1 MRLLWNGY
9 IPLYIDC
16 VVQSPVVLS
25 WRTDLE
31 VQPRGLQSGCARCSL
46 AWGSIWASGCY
57 TCSSS
62 FLIGCCLRV
71 VGTARPLILLIV
83 KFKLAVFLRIL
94 ELGSQF
100 LRFFTLPVG
109 SLELTEVSVRNYLGI
124 VLVGLWVNIL
134 QLLGSVLEFLPLARV
149 TCA

>member
-1 MRLLWNGY
+1 M
-9 IPLYIDC
+9 
-16 VVQSPVVLS
+16 
-25 WRTDLE
+25 
-31 VQPRGLQSGCARCSL
+31 
-46 AWGSIWASGCY
+46 
-57 TCSSS
+57 
-62 FLIGCCLRV
+62 RV

-83 KFKLAVFLRIL
+83 KLKLAVFLRIL